1 MIETIT
7 TKLLREGR
15 INNDFD
21 HTRALVRINQ
31 LMDEG
36 DEMKDYEEFELNR
49 LVDIVVEF
57 EERTYG
63 DFLSL

>member
-1 MIETIT
+1 MNETIT

-21 HTRALVRINQ
+21 YTRALARISQ
-31 LMDEG
+31 LMDVG
-36 DEMKDYEEFELNR
+36 DEMKDYEEFELSR

-57 EERTYG
+57 EKRTYG

>member
-21 HTRALVRINQ
+21 HTRALVRIDQ

-36 DEMKDYEEFELNR
+36 DEMKDNEGLELDR

-57 EERTYG
+57 EKRTYG
-63 DFLSL
+63 DFF

>member
-1 MIETIT
+1 MSETIT

-21 HTRALVRINQ
+21 HTRALVRIDQ

-36 DEMKDYEEFELNR
+36 DEMKDYEEFELDR

-57 EERTYG
+57 EKRTYG